1 MFQRK
6 KKSGVN
12 FELGG
17 ISWILRSVSMVA
29 KLESNSWES
38 FVYHFL
44 KALNILLSD
53 KKSNNLITIDESIL
67 CDIISSFMDF
77 ISTEFEW
84 LNLVN

>member
-29 KLESNSWES
+29 KLENYKQ
-38 FVYHFL
+38 VVL
-44 KALNILLSD
+44 RGRLS
-53 KKSNNLITIDESIL
+53 K
-67 CDIISSFMDF
+67 
-77 ISTEFEW
+77 
-84 LNLVN
+84 